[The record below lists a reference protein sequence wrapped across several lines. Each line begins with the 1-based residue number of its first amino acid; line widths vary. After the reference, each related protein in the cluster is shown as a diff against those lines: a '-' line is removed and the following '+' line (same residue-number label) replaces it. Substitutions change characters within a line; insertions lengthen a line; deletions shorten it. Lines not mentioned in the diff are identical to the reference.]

1 MKVPIVRLALIPF
14 LLIVA
19 SVACARPTPTRL
31 TVVVPGASPAPLTS
45 PVILSDIPASP
56 LPGRRFRY
64 VTLPA
69 ACTAPA
75 VEPSYEAKAG
85 STASSNPASALHIVS
100 TVDASHDLDA
110 SGSESP
116 HAILD
121 TELAEI
127 DPRETVL
134 AASALHPVPPED
146 GPAQHARFAPE
157 AVDTRTA
164 SGDDTAYDESRA
176 VAGRRGTVL
185 AAVPTAVSDAPEPPT
200 AKHPTL
206 PKMIGYSVLLF
217 GASSRLCARVK
228 RTSLINSSS
237 RALHLPLSP
246 LLLEAHRT
254 LHAPAAWTTRPAA
267 YAAALRSHLLV
278 PLRVCSPLRS
288 TAGRQCHRCPGGA
301 TTAVVPPVD
310 VGDAGSGRASPA
322 IQRGR
327 PPGLRAR
334 ARRARRSTARVR
346 RRRPPSHTRGVRD
359 PAAFLSDPYIA
370 IGACDG
376 WALIVLTHSGVYA
389 IACCRFFFVNSRFPV
404 HAAYSVLLPNT

>member
-110 SGSESP
+110 PGSESS

-134 AASALHPVPPED
+134 AAASALHPVPPED

-164 SGDDTAYDESRA
+164 SGDDTVYDESRA

-254 LHAPAAWTTRPAA
+254 LHAPAAWATRPAA
-267 YAAALRSHLLV
+267 YVATLRPYR
-278 PLRVCSPLRS
+278 PLPLTRL
-288 TAGRQCHRCPGGA
+288 PGSETRPSVNA
-301 TTAVVPPVD
+301 TTVQMAPTLRHPP
-310 VGDAGSGRASPA
+310 S
-322 IQRGR
+322 
-327 PPGLRAR
+327 
-334 ARRARRSTARVR
+334 RRSTWETRELDAPA
-346 RRRPPSHTRGVRD
+346 PPYNAAVPPDYAHTPNALD
-359 PAAFLSDPYIA
+359 APPPAYD
-370 IGACDG
+370 DG
-376 WALIVLTHSGVYA
+376 GRHRTRAVYA
-389 IACCRFFFVNSRFPV
+389 IPPRF
-404 HAAYSVLLPNT
+404 